1 MARYSRSNPLALM
14 VLCTL
19 WEQPTH
25 PYQIVQTLKQRRK
38 DRSAKLNYGSLYTVI
53 ASLEKAGLI
62 EAVAVTRE
70 GNLPNRTTYR
80 VTDAGAEELMSWLA
94 DLFAHPREE
103 FPAYMAALSLMPAL
117 PPDQVVALLD
127 ERIAE
132 LSATVAEL
140 DEEFAQTTAYLPEL
154 LSIEQRYL
162 VAITRAELEFTQKLA
177 DAIRSGELPGI
188 ELWRTIHETAT
199 HGRPNGP
206 AVAEALRE
214 AGVDEAA
221 IIAGQSGKRKARR
234 GQTADHRRQQ
244 EEQRQ
249 EHYLQ
254 HQEQQKQHQEQ
265 KKQQKRR

>member
-1 MARYSRSNPLALM
+1 MARYSRSSPLALM

-25 PYQIVQTLKQRRK
+25 PYQVLQTLMQRHK

-80 VTDAGAEELMSWLA
+80 VTDAGADELMSWLA

-127 ERIAE
+127 ERIAA

-140 DEEFAQTTAYLPEL
+140 DEEYAKTTAYLPAL

-162 VAITRAELEFTQKLA
+162 AAMTRAELEFTQKLA
-177 DAIRSGELPGI
+177 DAIRTGELPGI
-188 ELWRTIHETAT
+188 ELWRAIHETAT
-199 HGRPNGP
+199 DGRPNSP
-206 AVAEALRE
+206 AVAEALRK

-221 IIAGQSGKRKARR
+221 IIADLSAKRTRQGQASA
-234 GQTADHRRQQ
+234 HRRQQ
-244 EEQRQ
+244 QEQRQ
-249 EHYLQ
+249 EHHLQ

-265 KKQQKRR
+265 QKQQKRR